1 MQDSELK
8 SLIDKLIPPSDYQHR
23 NGFSN
28 EALLNSL
35 TIKEK
40 VIVEDVLIDRLIQDK
55 GLDDLIIESLA
66 ILKSQK
72 AVPVLRE
79 RIVNASDEFK
89 IIISTAIFE
98 ITKEKDVYEIAKEAF
113 KRIEA
118 NKDGYH
124 NIRIVQMFY
133 YLGRLM
139 SPEINEIISGFTD
152 HPDYIVSYN
161 AKRYS
166 HRPNHQ

>member
-35 TIKEK
+35 TK

-79 RIVNASDEFK
+79 RIMNASDEFK

-113 KRIEA
+113 KRIDA
-118 NKDGYH
+118 NKDAYH
-124 NIRIVQMFY
+124 KFRIVSMFY

-139 SPEINEIISGFTD
+139 SPEINKVVLGFTN
-152 HPDYIVSYN
+152 HPDSMVSYN
-161 AKRYS
+161 AKRFSYDPS
-166 HRPNHQ
+166 KKP